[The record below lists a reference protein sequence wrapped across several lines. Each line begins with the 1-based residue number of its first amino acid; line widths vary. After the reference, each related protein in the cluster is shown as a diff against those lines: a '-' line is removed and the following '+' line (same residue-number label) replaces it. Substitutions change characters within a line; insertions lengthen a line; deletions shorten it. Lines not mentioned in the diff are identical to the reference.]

1 MHLVAQEPVEMNN
14 KMNVFMPVP
23 CMASIL
29 QSMDQGVISNFK
41 SCCLRTTFHEPV
53 AAIDYDSSDGSQ
65 PSRWKTLWKGVTLLD
80 AIENIAD
87 SWKEVKMSTL
97 TF

>member
-1 MHLVAQEPVEMNN
+1 
-14 KMNVFMPVP
+14 MNVSMLVP

-41 SCCLRTTFHEPV
+41 SCCLRNAFHEPV

-65 PSRWKTLWKGVTLLD
+65 PSRWKTLWKRATLLD

-87 SWKEVKMSTL
+87 SWQEVKMSTL